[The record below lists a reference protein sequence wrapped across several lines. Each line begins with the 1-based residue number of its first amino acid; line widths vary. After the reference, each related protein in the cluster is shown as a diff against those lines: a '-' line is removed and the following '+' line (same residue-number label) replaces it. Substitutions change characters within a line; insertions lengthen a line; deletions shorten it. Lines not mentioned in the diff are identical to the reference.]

1 MLGHGALQRLRRLR
15 RGGWPA
21 RPALRGWRPR
31 RPDAAARALAAARSA
46 HSCAMARFSSSRRPR
61 RSSRSAA
68 ASAAALRW
76 VASMSRIACI
86 KSFKSFIVTPR
97 SARGIPAARRTAR
110 RESAAGGDCAPP
122 CSRPHYST
130 LPKDCKRYLCN
141 QGMDFCCK
149 ERSCALCGAQRPT
162 AAKSAA
168 GPRQGVCGA
177 GFGLVFARGQLPG
190 AACAARMT
198 ALTGGSSICP
208 ERTGPERLR
217 AGGDA
222 VADGCASSRP
232 GAPRCGARFRGCNT
246 RPGGR
251 GRFRRYARAQSRQAS
266 PAAPAASA
274 GAGRGRPGRT
284 APARRGG
291 CRTAR
296 GRTARAVRAARRG
309 SSSAG

>member
-1 MLGHGALQRLRRLR
+1 MRNADLLKFSVNTPIEDARKVMASVRHRYFPILDEKGRYCGVVSRRNLLNLHRKQIILVDHNEPAQAVDGLDQAEILEIIDHHRIGSLETGGPVYFRNEPVGCTATIIWRMYGEHGVEPPKKIAGLLLSAILSDTLMFRSPTSTPL
-15 RGGWPA
+15 
-21 RPALRGWRPR
+21 
-31 RPDAAARALAAARSA
+31 DEAAARALAAARSA

-149 ERSCALCGAQRPT
+149 ERSCALCGAQSPT

-168 GPRQGVCGA
+168 RQRK
-177 GFGLVFARGQLPG
+177 GFEGHEREGKTAEDPG
-190 AACAARMT
+190 
-198 ALTGGSSICP
+198 SQ
-208 ERTGPERLR
+208 
-217 AGGDA
+217 
-222 VADGCASSRP
+222 
-232 GAPRCGARFRGCNT
+232 
-246 RPGGR
+246 
-251 GRFRRYARAQSRQAS
+251 RRI
-266 PAAPAASA
+266 
-274 GAGRGRPGRT
+274 
-284 APARRGG
+284 
-291 CRTAR
+291 
-296 GRTARAVRAARRG
+296 
-309 SSSAG
+309 